1 MAGPLPVPAGLPPGI
16 DPTKPI
22 TREQLNNLPKETRE
36 SILKAT
42 GGKIPA
48 EEAAKAAKASPSP
61 SPQKKN

>member
-36 SILKAT
+36 MILKAT